1 MALELQLVVETEIDA
16 AWEPLL
22 HAAAAAALAAAGVR
36 FQAAVTLLL
45 SDDARL
51 QTLNRTFLG
60 YDQPT
65 DVLSFP
71 SGEAPTRPGVHLGD
85 IAISVPQA
93 QRQAAL
99 AGHAITAELQLLL
112 AHGVL
117 HLLGYDHAEAEEKAV
132 MWRLQ
137 AAALQG
143 LGVVVQM
150 PA

>member
-1 MALELQLVVETEIDA
+1 MALDLHFVVETDMDP

-22 HAAAAAALAAAGVR
+22 QAAAAAALTVADVTV
-36 FQAAVTLLL
+36 QAVATLLL
-45 SDDARL
+45 SDDAQL
-51 QTLNRTFLG
+51 QALNHAFLG

-71 SGEAPTRPGVHLGD
+71 SGEALTPPVVNLGD

-93 QRQAAL
+93 RRQAAL
-99 AGHAITAELQLLL
+99 AGHSIAAELQLLL
-112 AHGVL
+112 VHGML
-117 HLLGYDHAEAEEKAV
+117 HLLGYDHAEVAEKAV

-137 AAALQG
+137 AAALHE
-143 LGVVVQM
+143 LGVVVQL